1 MCVMPAD
8 AVGGEIRGNGTVLLL
23 SVAEA
28 SSDLNQVTPWETRK
42 NDRNEPDLRDLNAF
56 CEWERI

>member
-42 NDRNEPDLRDLNAF
+42 N
-56 CEWERI
+56 ER